1 MVSRTTQS
9 YQLLDS
15 SSSIAHHLL
24 TPLVKTRTRGS
35 VSIHC
40 VKHRSIPLYSWRTF
54 VTSATSFLTSW
65 FWGLSRASRQARAS
79 GLFSLLMISRM
90 RTRRGGI
97 RLGDMQR
104 LLSRGSVAQMHN
116 VGAATLGTAMKWL
129 GRVCRLWRWRTF
141 MVLHGL
147 RETHRRSVESSPEC
161 YPEERAM
168 LYWGCSS
175 RVIFVQGEPRIW
187 RTSKHPLRF
196 CSWEDDNNLL
206 TGRFGDS
213 HYSTLILPYCC
224 SLSVNQ
230 NQLKTIGSIG
240 NDHVVW
246 KYVLYHDADSYWWGC
261 IPQLLGLF
269 LWRGCGVCQSLIS
282 ISAASVENLNLN
294 ITEMKVRYNT
304 VARLR
309 A

>member
-24 TPLVKTRTRGS
+24 TLLVKTRTRGS

-213 HYSTLILPYCC
+213 HYSTVLLLFECESKSIKNHWLHRKWPCC
-224 SLSVNQ
+224 VKVRVISRCRQLLMRLHSSTSRSIPLTRLWRLSVIN
-230 NQLKTIGSIG
+230 KYFGRFR
-240 NDHVVW
+240 W
-246 KYVLYHDADSYWWGC
+246 KFKFKYHWNEG
-261 IPQLLGLF
+261 
-269 LWRGCGVCQSLIS
+269 
-282 ISAASVENLNLN
+282 
-294 ITEMKVRYNT
+294 KV
-304 VARLR
+304 
-309 A
+309 